1 MQETQETWVQSLG
14 GEDPLEEG
22 MATHFSVLAWR
33 IAMTEKPGGLQS
45 LGSERVIHDSSDL
58 AHTHVSFYVVL
69 RPTERM
75 GFGCIQERTK
85 VYAH

>member
-1 MQETQETWVQSLG
+1 
-14 GEDPLEEG
+14 

-58 AHTHVSFYVVL
+58 AHTQGSWQL
-69 RPTERM
+69 EER
-75 GFGCIQERTK
+75 E
-85 VYAH
+85 

>member
-1 MQETQETWVQSLG
+1 
-14 GEDPLEEG
+14 

-58 AHTHVSFYVVL
+58 AHTQGSWQL
-69 RPTERM
+69 EER
-75 GFGCIQERTK
+75 ERDTSLK
-85 VYAH
+85 QMLPG